1 MRAESCKD
9 CPHFSNGSDCVR
21 LGKPISKVRGCSLC
35 AGGKKFFRARHGKEA
50 FRLNVLGKHK
60 KGEKE

>member
-21 LGKPISKVRGCSLC
+21 LGKSISKIRGCSMSL
-35 AGGKKFFRARHGKEA
+35 AGKAFFKARRGDEA
-50 FRLNVLGKHK
+50 FRVKLGQRKA
-60 KGEKE
+60 KGKMK